1 MKKVIII
8 AIPFVIGIL
17 AILLTIFL
25 NSNKNEVV
33 VKNEKQNVVST
44 MEDSDY
50 FVEEVVND
58 KSEKRINQTTK
69 KVKTTTTK
77 TKESVNEVNKT
88 TTSSKASSVLTTTKK
103 DTTTAKTTTTT
114 TTKKIT
120 TSTSSCYE
128 GKFHTSFFRSDFKN
142 DDNACFLK
150 GTELSEKTNGKHIFE
165 CEYEFDDCGIKHWML
180 IMYDENDKQYYYK
193 NFEKLYPEYK

>member
-103 DTTTAKTTTTT
+103 DTTTKTTITT